1 MMFFCFLPAFEL
13 RLLEILGFL
22 LLTQISAVLEK
33 VDDKL
38 NGRLEA
44 VIGIIYYK
52 GYFEKAIQVE
62 NYDRLPVEIEV
73 INRCH

>member
-1 MMFFCFLPAFEL
+1 M
-13 RLLEILGFL
+13 IGLGGFML
-22 LLTQISAVLEK
+22 VL
-33 VDDKL
+33 
-38 NGRLEA
+38 NEA